1 MCSASQAGCESHGM
15 WELKKLKFRT
25 DPVIDG
31 YWITLRSS
39 YLTSRSSHWLSVNDR
54 ILFRSVE
61 DINIKASKFQ
71 KLKSRVGSSCSNLLH
86 CSILLSTSVFYWRVC
101 AQLCS
106 FNFHPGLQNLAGK
119 GEPIRILCHMSISS
133 SSAVLC
139 QGREQSTLTSNP
151 TASSVSIVPG
161 IPMTCLSLPL
171 LCIEHTRPTTAA
183 QANPPKLQ
191 TWLWVAYQT
200 DCQLWHSYH
209 PLWYIW
215 PCTCSK
221 T

>member
-119 GEPIRILCHMSISS
+119 GP
-133 SSAVLC
+133 SAF
-139 QGREQSTLTSNP
+139 SAIW
-151 TASSVSIVPG
+151 ASRAHLLFCAKEENKAHLQAIQ
-161 IPMTCLSLPL
+161 LP
-171 LCIEHTRPTTAA
+171 PQWA
-183 QANPPKLQ
+183 
-191 TWLWVAYQT
+191 
-200 DCQLWHSYH
+200 
-209 PLWYIW
+209 
-215 PCTCSK
+215 
-221 T
+221 